1 MRVRPAQCRSLK
13 TPPRPTES
21 AQSAAPSFGT
31 GVIRH
36 RALWPHR
43 KTLSA
48 MLGQSHSILTLSAS
62 VLAQNTDEKE
72 LVTRRAET

>member
-1 MRVRPAQCRSLK
+1 MPWHMACHLHGAY
-13 TPPRPTES
+13 T
-21 AQSAAPSFGT
+21 AA

-48 MLGQSHSILTLSAS
+48 MLGQSHLILTLSAS